1 MYATSSDYV
10 ALPNGWPVYPTPVDC
25 ARCGGRIHQMSLHA
39 DSWCSGCIAEG
50 ARLFPD
56 ARASWYDEQAAA

>member
-10 ALPNGWPVYPTPVDC
+10 SLPRRWPVYPTAVDC

-39 DSWCSGCIAEG
+39 SNWCSACENEAT
-50 ARLFPD
+50 RLFPD
-56 ARASWYDEQAAA
+56 ARASWYDEAAA